1 MDVLGEVY
9 VEEVQVKRGLHKP
22 GGDGDGV
29 DHVLRE
35 VSAIAHVRNSSLG
48 SKRRSNNR
56 ASTAR

>member
-29 DHVLRE
+29 DHVLRK
-35 VSAIAHVRNSSLG
+35 VSSRHMLSVRAYDL
-48 SKRRSNNR
+48 
-56 ASTAR
+56 AR